1 MDYPLRFDGCIRH
14 NRAGVLLPSFSL
26 LVCRL
31 LLLAYP
37 LDCPLRLGLVGL
49 SGASPSA
56 IVRPISAW
64 RRTIALGRLLL
75 RLLLGGRGLRP

>member
-1 MDYPLRFDGCIRH
+1 MDCPLRFDGCIRR
-14 NRAGVLLPSFSL
+14 NRVGVLLPSFSL

-37 LDCPLRLGLVGL
+37 LACPLRLGLVGL

-56 IVRPISAW
+56 ILRPIPAW
-64 RRTIALGRLLL
+64 RRTIALRRLLL
-75 RLLLGGRGLRP
+75 RLLLDGRGLRP